1 MREWD
6 PALLDAS
13 LSQIDPL
20 VAAALKGEAT
30 RQRDAISLLAPSM
43 LTPRAVRQAL
53 SSLFNDLDAEGY
65 AGRWQDDVDLHEL
78 NQFCEVY
85 ARRGPRKYNPSG
97 PFAEYVELL
106 AAGRLAHL
114 FSAGTALAPEELH
127 VNVQPLSG
135 SSANIAILRALLEPG
150 DTLLSLSVASGGHL
164 SHGARF
170 HYSGSTYRVFH
181 YEFSSRGVLDME
193 EFETRIREVKPK
205 IVVVG
210 GSSYPRA
217 LDWCG
222 IRGLFDSI
230 ANPPLLFADVAH
242 FAGLIATGYY
252 PNPVPF
258 ADVVSMVG
266 YKTLGGPRIGV
277 IITRQ
282 LEIAR
287 RIDRALFPGLQSAPV
302 MGSIAALAVAA
313 RFAETDAFRSLI
325 KSALQNAKVLG
336 ESLRRCDL
344 ELEFGGTDT
353 HMLLLR
359 LRSPTQPIVSLFESA
374 GILTNSN
381 MLPGDTKPSA
391 ALGIRMGTIGATQRG
406 LSKQAANELGQLIAD
421 LIHGASDATG
431 KAVNDYWREPVQR
444 FARQHLRSP
453 EIFLHGYC

>member
-1 MREWD
+1 MREFD
-6 PALLDAS
+6 PALIDAS
-13 LSQIDPL
+13 LAQIDPL
-20 VAAALKGEAT
+20 VAAALEGEAA

-65 AGRWQDDVDLHEL
+65 AGRWQDEVDLHEL

-106 AAGRLAHL
+106 AACRLAHL
-114 FSAGTALAPEELH
+114 FSAGTTLAPEELH

-181 YEFSSRGVLDME
+181 YEFSSSGVLDME
-193 EFETRIREVKPK
+193 QFEARIREVKPK
-205 IVVVG
+205 VVVVG

-217 LDWCG
+217 LDWSD
-222 IRGLFDSI
+222 IRRLFDSI
-230 ANPPLLFADVAH
+230 PNPPLLFADVAH
-242 FAGLIATGYY
+242 FAGLIVAGCY

-313 RFAETDAFRSLI
+313 RFAETDNFRLLI
-325 KSALQNAKVLG
+325 KSALQNAKVLA
-336 ESLRRCDL
+336 ESLRQRDL

-359 LRSPTQPIVSLFESA
+359 LRTPTQPIVSLFESA

-381 MLPGDTKPSA
+381 MLPGDTKPSE

-406 LSKQAANELGQLIAD
+406 LSVRAADELGQLIAE
-421 LIHGASDATG
+421 LIHAASDATS
-431 KAVNDYWREPVQR
+431 KAVNDYWRGRVQH
-444 FARQHLRSP
+444 FAKHYLRSP
-453 EIFLHGYC
+453 EIFLHGYS